1 MKKQS
6 LILMLC
12 LVSAVFSTRGMAQ
25 NTIVLREDNIEDIIK
40 AMTVE
45 EKVGLLVGSQEHMMP
60 GAAGNTRAIERL
72 GIPMTILCDGPAG
85 LNIEPKREGTD
96 QTFFCTG
103 FPTGTAMACSWD
115 IALMEYM
122 TTAMGNEVLE
132 YGADVILA
140 PGINLHRNP
149 LCGRNFEYFS
159 EDPLLSGKMAA
170 AFVRGIQS
178 NGVGT
183 SVKHYAA
190 NSQEINRREND
201 ARISDRAL
209 RELYLKNF

>member
-1 MKKQS
+1 
-6 LILMLC
+6 MLC
-12 LVSAVFSTRGMAQ
+12 LMCALFATKGMAQ
-25 NTIVLREDNIEDIIK
+25 NTIVLREDNIDDIIK

-45 EKVGLLVGSQEHMMP
+45 EKVGLLVGSQEAMMP
-60 GAAGNTRAIERL
+60 GAAGNTRPIERL

-85 LNIEPKREGTD
+85 LNIEPTREGTD
-96 QTFFCTG
+96 QTFYCTG
-103 FPTGTAMACSWD
+103 FPTGTAMASSWD

-122 TTAMGNEVLE
+122 TSAMGNEVLE

-140 PGINLHRNP
+140 PGMNLHRNP
-149 LCGRNFEYFS
+149 LCGRNFEYYS

-183 SVKHYAA
+183 SVKQ
-190 NSQEINRREND
+190 NERE
-201 ARISDRAL
+201 RHRQTSSC
-209 RELYLKNF
+209 